1 MHATIEQTLKTTIQ
15 DAMSPQ
21 AVALMIAH
29 LQTCDGN
36 SAAHREVA
44 WFRKQLVKVAGGPEA
59 VNALFDEVG
68 V

>member
-1 MHATIEQTLKTTIQ
+1 MTIKETVKTTIK

-29 LQTCDGN
+29 LQTVDGN
-36 SAAHREVA
+36 RGASAEVA
-44 WFRKQLVKVAGGPEA
+44 WFREILVEAVGGPDA
-59 VNALFDEVG
+59 ASALFDEVG

>member
-1 MHATIEQTLKTTIQ
+1 MHATIEQTIKTTIK

-29 LQTCDGN
+29 LQACDGN
-36 SAAHREVA
+36 SDAHCEVA
-44 WFRKQLVKVAGGPEA
+44 WFRKQLVEAVGGPDA
-59 VNALFDEVG
+59 ASALFAEVG

>member
-44 WFRKQLVKVAGGPEA
+44 WFRDQLTEIVGGPD
-59 VNALFDEVG
+59 ALNNLFEEVG